1 MHEQPLLKADCISF
15 RYPSTEEGQPPLPL
29 ALAQLSLTVERGS
42 LVAVLGHNGCGKSTL
57 AKHFNA
63 ICLPESG
70 TVTVLG
76 MDTKDESNL
85 FDIRQKV
92 GMVFQNPDNQIV
104 ATIVEEDVAFALENL
119 GMEPHEMRRR
129 VEEVLEDVGMSEFRD
144 RAPHQLSGG
153 QKQRVAIAG
162 IVAMRPDC
170 IVLDEPTAMLDPRGR
185 AEVMRTIQRLNRQYG
200 TTIVLITHY
209 MDEAAQAQRVVVMEH
224 GSVLMDDTPRAV
236 FSRVKELQKIGLD
249 VPQPTQLCDLLK
261 QKGVPIPI
269 DLLTVSECVEELSKL
284 MGEQVCQ

>member
-1 MHEQPLLKADCISF
+1 MDEQPLLKADCISF

-29 ALAQLSLTVERGS
+29 ALEQLSLTVERGS

-104 ATIVEEDVAFALENL
+104 ATIV
-119 GMEPHEMRRR
+119 
-129 VEEVLEDVGMSEFRD
+129 
-144 RAPHQLSGG
+144 
-153 QKQRVAIAG
+153 
-162 IVAMRPDC
+162 
-170 IVLDEPTAMLDPRGR
+170 
-185 AEVMRTIQRLNRQYG
+185 
-200 TTIVLITHY
+200 
-209 MDEAAQAQRVVVMEH
+209 
-224 GSVLMDDTPRAV
+224 
-236 FSRVKELQKIGLD
+236 
-249 VPQPTQLCDLLK
+249 
-261 QKGVPIPI
+261 
-269 DLLTVSECVEELSKL
+269 
-284 MGEQVCQ
+284 